1 MRRFTFFTPSRR
13 FSPAL
18 LLLPV
23 LLGST
28 STPPPLAIARA
39 ATSSENRP
47 TGRTGPPATW
57 SLAAGD
63 ETSRLYAP
71 AAAAL
76 RRRDCQAA
84 ERALLPLT
92 ARPDGAG
99 AAGAA
104 RLARLTYGLY
114 AHACEQLGFAEEQ
127 LFAAPDPAGPLEDWR
142 LFILADS
149 SAANGHVLLAQA
161 ALARLLGDYPTSP
174 LRPRAFVRLATLA
187 WSQGNTRRAQETI
200 ARARTEPVHGDEGR
214 QLEALAWEITT
225 RTGDGA
231 GQLEAARRLLADWP
245 AEASR
250 LHVAEGFRQPE
261 GGIDWAELLSA
272 DQLKRRS
279 DALLALDLQPNALAA
294 LDAVRTDDR
303 DLDWYLRKADALTRG
318 HQGADALTLLGT
330 LDRFAT
336 EPRQQAQL
344 EWARGMGAAD
354 LATAR
359 RGRNNLSTPDRR
371 AFGQIAQEHLAKV
384 VALGADRDL
393 SVRALRTL
401 YAEQAEAELFEPSIL
416 TLRKLRK
423 LDPTDT
429 TGASHLWQLGWGE
442 YARRNYSGAVGLW
455 TELADLYPGDSAARR
470 GRYWTAR
477 AFEALGERERAEQI
491 YDEMAAA
498 DTSDFYCRAARNHL
512 KRQGGSAASAASAA
526 RTSALAA
533 AARIVEAWPDDPALR
548 RARLLTDLG
557 LDDLASSEIELSRA
571 QAEPHAVSA
580 LEALILSRRGERRK
594 SMLTI
599 RTAFPALGSP
609 YQASLPE
616 EARRLYYPLDY
627 QETIRKWAEANRLPP
642 YVVAGMIRQESGF
655 DVNAV
660 SSAGA
665 RGLMQLMPS
674 TAKELAHRFGVPFSH
689 ERMSEPAFNL
699 QLGTSYFRQVMSMFD
714 DNLELALAG
723 YNGGP
728 FRIKRLWH
736 EAGSGEVDRF
746 LEGLDIEESK
756 IYVKRI
762 LVLSDSYRQLYPAAG

>member
-1 MRRFTFFTPSRR
+1 VSGVSFSVPSRR

-23 LLGST
+23 LLGSS
-28 STPPPLAIARA
+28 STAPPLAVARTA
-39 ATSSENRP
+39 SKPISQTSSRIAQAP
-47 TGRTGPPATW
+47 IP
-57 SLAAGD
+57 SLAGGGD
-63 ETSRLYAP
+63 ETSRLYAK

-76 RRRDCQAA
+76 RRRDCQTA
-84 ERALLPLT
+84 ERTLLPLT
-92 ARPDGAG
+92 TRPDGAK
-99 AAGAA
+99 
-104 RLARLTYGLY
+104 LARLTYGLY
-114 AHACEQLGFAEEQ
+114 AHACEQLSFAEEQ
-127 LFAAPDPAGPLEDWR
+127 LFAAPDPGGPLEDWR
-142 LFILADS
+142 LFILSDS

-161 ALARLLGDYPTSP
+161 ALAKLLGDYPDSP

-187 WSQGNTRRAQETI
+187 WGQGNTRRAVETI
-200 ARARTEPVHGDEGR
+200 ARARTEPVHGDEG
-214 QLEALAWEITT
+214 QKLEALAWEITT

-245 AEASR
+245 GEATR
-250 LHVAEGFRQPE
+250 LHVADGFRRPD
-261 GGIDWAELLSA
+261 GGIDWAELLST

-294 LDAVRTDDR
+294 LDAVKLADR

-318 HQGADALTLLGT
+318 HRGADALTLLVAV
-330 LDRFAT
+330 DRFAS

-344 EWARGMGAAD
+344 EWARGMAAAD
-354 LATAR
+354 LASAR
-359 RGRNNLSTPDRR
+359 RGNPLSTPDRR
-371 AFGQIAQEHLAKV
+371 SFGQIAQQHLAKV
-384 VALGADRDL
+384 AALGADRDL
-393 SVRALRTL
+393 AIRALRAL
-401 YAEQAEAELFEPSIL
+401 YAGQAEAELFDRSL
-416 TLRKLRK
+416 DTLRQLRK
-423 LDPTDT
+423 LDPADT
-429 TGASHLWQLGWGE
+429 TGASHLWQLGWRE
-442 YARRNYSGAVGLW
+442 YAGRNYSGAVGDW

-477 AFEALGERERAEQI
+477 AFEALGEGERAQQI
-491 YDEMAAA
+491 YDEMATA
-498 DTSDFYCRAARNHL
+498 DTSDFYCRAARIHL
-512 KRQGGSAASAASAA
+512 KHQGASRATAAAPGSAASAAAK
-526 RTSALAA
+526 
-533 AARIVEAWPDDPALR
+533 IVETWPDDPALR

-557 LDDLASSEIELSRA
+557 LDDLAGSEIELSRA
-571 QAEPHAVSA
+571 QAEPRSVSA
-580 LEALILSRRGERRK
+580 LEALILARRGERRK

-616 EARRLYYPLDY
+616 QARRLYYPFDY
-627 QETIRKWAEANRLPP
+627 QETIRKWAEANHLPA

-655 DVNAV
+655 DTNAV

-665 RGLMQLMPS
+665 RGLMQLMPA

-689 ERMSEPAFNL
+689 DRMSEPAFNL

-736 EAGSGEVDRF
+736 ESGAGEVDRF

-762 LVLSDSYRQLYPAAG
+762 LVLSDSYRQLYPTAG